1 MTCARRLG
9 ALRARG
15 LAAPV
20 AAARWR
26 SRRRGVTFV
35 VLLLTVVGLG
45 VAEPAG
51 GAEQLTIRKID
62 TSAFP
67 EVKVSAL
74 FTGARPDLT
83 DVSVREN
90 GRLIADLDVKP
101 LSESTTPVG
110 IVLVIDTSGSMRAN
124 NRLEQAKAA
133 AKGFVE
139 RKLDNDQ
146 IALVTFSNEPR
157 VAVNFA
163 ADAAPLV
170 AAIEGLQPTGETA
183 LWDGV
188 RTGANLLAERADLLP
203 YLVVLSDG
211 ADTVSQSAAGDA
223 FGSARSARAGVFSVA
238 LTGSGESDA
247 PALRSLADETGG
259 TFFET
264 RDAAEL
270 GRIYE
275 DVQGVLQNQYEL
287 TWTSTATTPELALSV
302 KVGSAVAEGSASLN
316 TVSLG
321 ASAQPTVVDTPKT
334 PGFLASSGLYVIAVL
349 AALAA
354 GCLGAFVV
362 LFRRDGPALD
372 DVLQAYTGGGG
383 PATPPDG
390 GGAAGDRTLVPES
403 MRRAFERTAELAGGG
418 GALEKL
424 DARLDQADLK
434 VSALEAVLFTTGGLV
449 VVGILGLLAGG
460 PLVALSFLLLFGL
473 APFALLSQLATRRR
487 KAFTQQLPDTLQ
499 LLASSLR
506 AGYSLTQ
513 GLDAV
518 AQEVEDPTGRELRR
532 VVLET
537 RLGRDME
544 SALEDLAARMQSK
557 DFDWVVMAIRIQRE
571 VGGNLAEL
579 LTNVAETMISRERL
593 RREVS
598 ALTAEGRLSAI
609 IVGALP
615 FLIGIAVTVLNP
627 GYINILFTN
636 PVGRIM
642 LFGATILM
650 LVGFVWM
657 KKTIEIDV

>member
-1 MTCARRLG
+1 MTTLRRLLLVVVLVVLG
-9 ALRARG
+9 A
-15 LAAPV
+15 AAPV
-20 AAARWR
+20 DA
-26 SRRRGVTFV
+26 
-35 VLLLTVVGLG
+35 
-45 VAEPAG
+45 
-51 GAEQLTIRKID
+51 AEQLTIRKID

-74 FTGARPDLT
+74 FTGARPDIT
-83 DVSVREN
+83 EVSVREN
-90 GRLIADLDVKP
+90 GKLVTDLDVKP
-101 LSESTTPVG
+101 VSESTTPVG

-124 NRLEQAKAA
+124 GRLDQAKAA
-133 AKGFVE
+133 ARSFVE
-139 RKLDNDQ
+139 RKLANDQ

-157 VAVNFA
+157 VAVNFT
-163 ADAAPLV
+163 ADPGPLV
-170 AAIEGLQPTGETA
+170 AAIDGLQPAGETA

-188 RTGANLLAERADLLP
+188 RTGADLLVDRADLLP

-211 ADTVSQSAAGDA
+211 ADTVSQSASADA
-223 FGSARSARAGVFSVA
+223 FGRARSARAGVFSIA

-264 RDAAEL
+264 RDAREL
-270 GRIYE
+270 DRIYA
-275 DVQGVLQNQYEL
+275 DLQGVLQNQYEL
-287 TWTSTATTPELALSV
+287 SWTSAVKTADIALSV
-302 KVGSAVAEGSASLN
+302 KVGSAVADGSAALN
-316 TVSLG
+316 SVSLG
-321 ASAQPTVVDTPKT
+321 AAAQPKVVDTPST
-334 PGFLASSGLYVIAVL
+334 PGFLASSGLYVIALL
-349 AALAA
+349 AGLSAA
-354 GCLGAFVV
+354 CIGAFLV

-372 DVLQAYTGGGG
+372 DVLQAY
-383 PATPPDG
+383 AG
-390 GGAAGDRTLVPES
+390 GGASTASPAADDGDRALMPES
-403 MRRAFERTAELAGGG
+403 VRRAFERTAQLAGGG

-424 DARLDQADLK
+424 DVRLDQADLK
-434 VSALEAVLFTTGGLV
+434 VSALEAVLFTTGGLIL
-449 VVGILGLLAGG
+449 VGILGLFAGG
-460 PLVALSFLLLFGL
+460 PIVALSFVLLFGL
-473 APFALLSQLATRRR
+473 VPFALLSQLASRRR
-487 KAFTQQLPDTLQ
+487 KAFTEQLPDTLQ

-544 SALEDLAARMQSK
+544 AALEDLAARMQSK

-627 GYINILFTN
+627 GYINVLFTN
-636 PVGRIM
+636 STGKV
-642 LFGATILM
+642 LLLGATILM

>member
-1 MTCARRLG
+1 MTSAPRRG
-9 ALRARG
+9 ALRASGRS
-15 LAAPV
+15 APV
-20 AAARWR
+20 AAPRWR
-26 SRRRGVTFV
+26 SRRRGVALVLLALTFV
-35 VLLLTVVGLG
+35 ALRL
-45 VAEPAG
+45 APAG
-51 GAEQLTIRKID
+51 AAEQLTIRKID

-67 EVKVSAL
+67 VVKVSAL
-74 FTGARPDLT
+74 FTGARPDVKE
-83 DVSVREN
+83 VSVREN
-90 GRLIADLDVKP
+90 GKLVADLDVVP

-110 IVLVIDTSGSMRAN
+110 IVLVIDTSGSMKAN
-124 NRLEQAKAA
+124 GRLDQAKEA
-133 AKGFVE
+133 AKAFVD
-139 RKLDNDQ
+139 RKLANDQ

-157 VAVNFA
+157 IAVNFT
-163 ADAAPLV
+163 ADPAPLV
-170 AAIEGLQPTGETA
+170 AAIEGLEPAGETA

-188 RTGANLLAERADLLP
+188 RTGATLLAERADLLP

-211 ADTVSQSAAGDA
+211 ADTVSQSTAPDA

-238 LTGSGESDA
+238 ITGSGESDA

-264 RDAAEL
+264 RDARQLE
-270 GRIYE
+270 RIYA
-275 DVQGVLQNQYEL
+275 DLQGVLQNQYEL
-287 TWTSTATTPELALSV
+287 SWTSEVKTSSVVLAV
-302 KVGSAVAEGSASLN
+302 KVGSAVAEGSAAVNS
-316 TVSLG
+316 VSLG
-321 ASAQPTVVDTPKT
+321 EAAQPTIVDVPTT
-334 PGFLASSGLYVIAVL
+334 PGFLSSSGLYVIALL
-349 AALAA
+349 AGLSAA
-354 GCLGAFVV
+354 FLGAFFV
-362 LFRRDGPALD
+362 LFRKDGPGLD
-372 DVLQAYTGGGG
+372 DVLQAYTGGGT
-383 PATPPDG
+383 A
-390 GGAAGDRTLVPES
+390 AAVEAGDRTLMPES

-424 DARLDQADLK
+424 DARLDQADIK
-434 VSALEAVLFTTGGLV
+434 VSALEAVLFTAGALV
-449 VVGILGLLAGG
+449 LMGILGFVAGG
-460 PLVALSFLLLFGL
+460 PLVALSFLLVFAL
-473 APFALLSQLATRRR
+473 APFALLSQLASRRR
-487 KAFTQQLPDTLQ
+487 KAFTEQLPDTLQ

-537 RLGRDME
+537 RLGRDLE

-615 FLIGIAVTVLNP
+615 FLIGAAVAVLNP
-627 GYINILFTN
+627 GYINVLFTN
-636 PVGRIM
+636 SLGRIM
-642 LFGATILM
+642 LLGSTILM
-650 LVGFVWM
+650 LIGFFWM
-657 KKTIEIDV
+657 KKTIEIDI

>member
-1 MTCARRLG
+1 MLAMLG
-9 ALRARG
+9 FWP
-15 LAAPV
+15 APV
-20 AAARWR
+20 AA
-26 SRRRGVTFV
+26 
-35 VLLLTVVGLG
+35 
-45 VAEPAG
+45 
-51 GAEQLTIRKID
+51 AEQLTIRKID

-74 FTGARPDLT
+74 FTGARPDIAQ
-83 DVSVREN
+83 VSVREN
-90 GRLIADLDVKP
+90 GKLVADLDVKP
-101 LSESTTPVG
+101 LSESATPVG
-110 IVLVIDTSGSMRAN
+110 IVLVIDTSGSMKAN
-124 NRLEQAKAA
+124 GRLEQAKVAA
-133 AKGFVE
+133 RSFVD
-139 RKLDNDQ
+139 RKLPNDQ

-157 VAVNFA
+157 VAVNFTV
-163 ADAAPLV
+163 DPGPLV
-170 AAIEGLQPTGETA
+170 AAIDGLQPAGETA

-188 RTGANLLAERADLLP
+188 RTGANLLTERADLLP

-211 ADTVSQSAAGDA
+211 ADTVSQSASADA
-223 FGSARSARAGVFSVA
+223 FGAARSARAGVFAVA

-264 RDAAEL
+264 RNAADL
-270 GRIYE
+270 DRIYA
-275 DVQGVLQNQYEL
+275 DLQGVLQNQYEL
-287 TWTSTATTPELALSV
+287 SWTSSVDTPDIALSV
-302 KVGSAVAEGSASLN
+302 KVGSAVADGSAALN
-316 TVSLG
+316 SVSLG
-321 ASAQPTVVDTPKT
+321 AAAQPTVVATPST
-334 PGFLASSGLYVIAVL
+334 PGFLQSSGLYVIALL
-349 AALAA
+349 AGLSAA
-354 GCLGAFVV
+354 CFGAFVV

-372 DVLQAYTGGGG
+372 DVLQAYTGASAA
-383 PATPPDG
+383 PAASA
-390 GGAAGDRTLVPES
+390 GGADAGDRTLMPES
-403 MRRAFERTAELAGGG
+403 MRKAFERTAELAGGG
-418 GALEKL
+418 GALAKL

-434 VSALEAVLFTTGGLV
+434 VSALEAVLFTAGGLV
-449 VVGILGLLAGG
+449 LVGILGLVAGG

-473 APFALLSQLATRRR
+473 APFAVLSQLASRRR

-627 GYINILFTN
+627 GYINVLFTN
-636 PVGRIM
+636 PLGKIM
-642 LFGATILM
+642 LLGATVLM

>member
-1 MTCARRLG
+1 M
-9 ALRARG
+9 
-15 LAAPV
+15 V
-20 AAARWR
+20 
-26 SRRRGVTFV
+26 FV
-35 VLLLTVVGLG
+35 LLLLTVVAPGLF
-45 VAEPAG
+45 AWPALA
-51 GAEQLTIRKID
+51 AEQLTIRKID

-74 FTGARPDLT
+74 FTGARPDIT
-83 DVSVREN
+83 EVSVREN
-90 GRLIADLDVKP
+90 GKLVADLDVVP

-110 IVLVIDTSGSMRAN
+110 IVLVIDTSGSMKASG
-124 NRLEQAKAA
+124 RLDQAKAA
-133 AKGFVE
+133 AKAFVD
-139 RKLDNDQ
+139 RKLANDQ

-157 VAVNFA
+157 VAVNFT
-163 ADAAPLV
+163 ADPGPLV
-170 AAIEGLQPTGETA
+170 AAIDGLQPAGETA

-188 RTGANLLAERADLLP
+188 RTGANLLTERADLLP

-211 ADTVSQSAAGDA
+211 ADTVSRSPSTDA
-223 FGSARSARAGVFSVA
+223 FGAARSARAGVFSVA
-238 LTGSGESDA
+238 ITGSGESDA

-264 RDAAEL
+264 RDARQLE
-270 GRIYE
+270 RIYA
-275 DVQGVLQNQYEL
+275 DLQGVLQNQYEL
-287 TWTSTATTPELALSV
+287 SWTSEVTTGDILLSV
-302 KVGSAVAEGSASLN
+302 KVGSAVAEGSAAVNS
-316 TVSLG
+316 VSLG
-321 ASAQPTVVDTPKT
+321 AAAQPKVVDTPST
-334 PGFLASSGLYVIAVL
+334 PGFLTSSGPYAIALL
-349 AALAA
+349 AGLSAACIGAL
-354 GCLGAFVV
+354 VV
-362 LFRRDGPALD
+362 LFRREGPALD
-372 DVLQAYTGGGG
+372 DVLQAYTSGAG
-383 PATPPDG
+383 ATT
-390 GGAAGDRTLVPES
+390 GATTADAGERSLMPES
-403 MRRAFERTAELAGGG
+403 MRKAFERTAELAGGG
-418 GALEKL
+418 GALARL
-424 DARLDQADLK
+424 DVRLDQADLK
-434 VSALEAVLFTTGGLV
+434 VSALEAVLFTVGGVVVMGFLGLV
-449 VVGILGLLAGG
+449 AGG
-460 PLVALSFLLLFGL
+460 PLVALSFLLVFGL

-537 RLGRDME
+537 RLGRDLE
-544 SALEDLAARMQSK
+544 NALEDLAARMQSK

-598 ALTAEGRLSAI
+598 ALTAEGRLSAM

-615 FLIGIAVTVLNP
+615 FLIGMAVAVLNP
-627 GYINILFTN
+627 GYINILFTHSR
-636 PVGRIM
+636 GRIM
-642 LFGATILM
+642 LLGSTILM